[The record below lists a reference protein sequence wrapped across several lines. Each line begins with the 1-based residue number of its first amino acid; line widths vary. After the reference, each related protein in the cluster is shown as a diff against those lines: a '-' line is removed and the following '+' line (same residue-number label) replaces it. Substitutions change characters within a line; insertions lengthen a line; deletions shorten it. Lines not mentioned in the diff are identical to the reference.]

1 MKLLER
7 KLLSFTSK
15 IEREISIFS
24 FFFHQLCRLLL
35 LILQLNRR
43 IIFTIFSSYLYSVC
57 CSFFPCTNI
66 QKRKKN
72 YKTEKSGSSF
82 FLSTKKFSFCLLII
96 HSFNRFVCV
105 SFIFY
110 IQLIFPALLFP
121 LLGHLLYFTV
131 LILIQLEDW
140 SECK

>member
-66 QKRKKN
+66 QKRKKKLQN
-72 YKTEKSGSSF
+72 RKKWFVFLSFDKKVF
-82 FLSTKKFSFCLLII
+82 FLSSYY
-96 HSFNRFVCV
+96 
-105 SFIFY
+105 SFIQSFRLRFIY
-110 IQLIFPALLFP
+110 FLYSTYLSCTPLPASWALT
-121 LLGHLLYFTV
+121 LLYGSDSDS
-131 LILIQLEDW
+131 IGGLE
-140 SECK
+140 